1 MPVTETNLRL
11 TKFRDSPLLSGLTEE
26 ELAQFASLWGV
37 RLFCFAKGE
46 NIDRQLA
53 RQHPG
58 YMAFLLSG
66 GALVKKG
73 DAEGNQA
80 VLDFTRP
87 GCLMGCCGALTDMPF
102 RGICITATAQ
112 GQLLI
117 FRSQPLP
124 SAEKE
129 NDTLQIKLQKNTM
142 SLLAQHSWQ
151 LMKKAEILSC
161 RSLREKV
168 LAFLSAQREYFH
180 NDAFELPM
188 DRQTLADYLYI
199 NRSALSRELSKLRE
213 EGLIDYHRSKF
224 ILFFPPASL

>member
-1 MPVTETNLRL
+1 MIELELNWTA
-11 TKFRDSPLLSGLTEE
+11 FRASPLIAGLTQE
-26 ELAQFASLWGV
+26 ELERFTALWGV
-37 RLFCFAKGE
+37 RLFRVEKRE

-58 YMAFLLSG
+58 CMACLLSG

-80 VLDFTRP
+80 VLDFARP

-102 RGICITATAQ
+102 RGLSIAATAPSRILVFRPQPLPTAQ
-112 GQLLI
+112 GDVCALRLKI
-117 FRSQPLP
+117 
-124 SAEKE
+124 
-129 NDTLQIKLQKNTM
+129 QKNLM
-142 SLLAQHSWQ
+142 GILAQHSWQ

-180 NDAFELPM
+180 SDSFELPM

-199 NRSALSRELSKLRE
+199 NRSALSRELGKLRE
-213 EGLIDYHRSKF
+213 EGLINYRRSRF
-224 ILFFPPASL
+224 VLLFPPANM